1 MSMIPARVGLQQRI
15 LPEYRAEFFDILA
28 TSCLQGL
35 SVFAGNP
42 CPNEPVETSRSLAI
56 AHYQH
61 AVNLHLLRGKA
72 YFYYQLGLLIWLTR
86 WQPQALIIE
95 TNPRNLSNWLA
106 INWMHHRHRPV
117 IGWGLG
123 VSSSN
128 PLASSIQHH
137 ILRKL
142 DAVIAYSQPAAQQ
155 YIDAGVRSDRV
166 FVAANA
172 VTRRPS
178 TQPLEKPAAY
188 KNGVPTLLFVGRLQP
203 RKRVDTL
210 LQALA
215 ALPKAEQ
222 PKLIIVGD
230 GPDRSRLEQLAWSI
244 YPQAQFVG
252 ARYGAELTP
261 YYQEADLF
269 VLPGTGGLAI
279 QQAMAHTLPVIVGEA
294 DGTQSELVRSENGW
308 TLPDPSAQTLTR
320 VIRDALSDLP
330 RLRRMGLASYRIV
343 SEEVNLESM
352 VETFVQALRTVL
364 R

>member
-1 MSMIPARVGLQQRI
+1 MSIIPARIGLQQRI
-15 LPEYRAEFFDILA
+15 LPEYRAEFFDVLA

-42 CPNEPVETSRSLAI
+42 CANEPVETGRGLSI
-56 AHYQH
+56 AHYH
-61 AVNLHLLRGKA
+61 RAVNLHLLRGKA
-72 YFYYQLGLLIWLTR
+72 YFYYQLGLLIWLAR

-106 INWMHHRHRPV
+106 INWMHHRRRPV

-137 ILRKL
+137 ILRRL
-142 DAVIAYSQPAAQQ
+142 DAVIAYSNTAAQQ
-155 YIDAGVRSDRV
+155 YIEAGMQPERV

-178 TQPLEKPAAY
+178 TQPLERPAEY
-188 KNGVPTLLFVGRLQP
+188 KEGIPTLLFVGRLQP
-203 RKRVDTL
+203 RKRLDVL
-210 LQALA
+210 LQALS
-215 ALPKAEQ
+215 ALPTAEQ
-222 PKLIIVGD
+222 PHLVIVGD

-244 YPQAQFVG
+244 YPKAVFAG
-252 ARYGAELTP
+252 AKYGVDLVP
-261 YYQEADLF
+261 YYQTADLF
-269 VLPGTGGLAI
+269 VLPGTGGLAV

-308 TLPDPSAQTLTR
+308 ILPDSSPQTLTR
-320 VIRDALSDLP
+320 IIHDALNDLP
-330 RLRRMGLASYRIV
+330 RLRRMGLASYHIV
-343 SEEVNLESM
+343 SEEVNLETM
-352 VETFVQALRTVL
+352 VETFVRALRAVI

>member
-1 MSMIPARVGLQQRI
+1 MSIIPARVGLQQRI
-15 LPEYRAEFFDILA
+15 LPEYRAEFFDVLA

-42 CPNEPVETSRSLAI
+42 CPDEPVETARTLSI
-56 AHYQH
+56 AHYQR
-61 AVNLHLLRGKA
+61 AVNLHILRGKA
-72 YFYYQLGLLIWLTR
+72 YFYYQLGLLIWLAR
-86 WQPQALIIE
+86 WQPQALVIE

-128 PLASSIQHH
+128 PLASWIQHR
-137 ILRKL
+137 ILNRL
-142 DAVIAYSQPAAQQ
+142 DAVIAYSNTAKQQ
-155 YIDAGVRSDRV
+155 YIDAGIRPERV

-178 TQPLEKPAAY
+178 NQPLERPAEF
-188 KNGVPTLLFVGRLQP
+188 KDGIPTLLFVGRLQP
-203 RKRVDTL
+203 RKRVDVL

-215 ALPKAEQ
+215 VLPTAEQ
-222 PKLIIVGD
+222 PNLVIVGD

-244 YPQAQFVG
+244 YPKAVFAG
-252 ARYGAELTP
+252 AKYGTELEP
-261 YYQEADLF
+261 YYQDADLF
-269 VLPGTGGLAI
+269 VLPGTGGLAV

-308 TLPDPSAQTLTR
+308 MLPDPTPQTLTR
-320 VIRDALSDLP
+320 IIQDALSDLS

-343 SEEVNLESM
+343 SEEVNIESM
-352 VETFVQALRTVL
+352 VDTFVRALRAVL